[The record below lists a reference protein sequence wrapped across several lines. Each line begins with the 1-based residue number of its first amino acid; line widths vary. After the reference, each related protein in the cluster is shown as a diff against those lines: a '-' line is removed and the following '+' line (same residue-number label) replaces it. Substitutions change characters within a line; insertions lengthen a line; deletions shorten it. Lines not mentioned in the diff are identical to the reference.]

1 MSTERFDI
9 RHAPAP
15 RESFR
20 LLYIRAGLAAIGTV
34 PPTPTPARSCS
45 TASAAR
51 DSSTL
56 PGSCSR

>member
-20 LLYIRAGLAAIGTV
+20 LLYISKSNSAATGTARL
-34 PPTPTPARSCS
+34 TPIPARSCS
-45 TASAAR
+45 IA
-51 DSSTL
+51 
-56 PGSCSR
+56 